1 MHSCVVHSTIKTK
14 VPEGFACLKTPKKI
28 QRSDKQLLFLKDGSW
43 AKGTEDKPNSTLRIY
58 AKSNCWGWW
67 QAQGMADPDTNEVW
81 NTKDEL
87 VREIWAGFFFV
98 RRALRLALHEL
109 QVWQHLL
116 FFWKRTSPC
125 CPFSPGMFSPHA
137 NLVHTEKVWLYFH
150 DFEFLYWVALQGTI
164 RFVKH
169 AKKQKNKEPRTTLF
183 VAVETHA
190 LAWQKSKSVCLL
202 ARQTL
207 QANAIPMEAEE
218 GKITCG
224 CFSATYYLLL

>member
-1 MHSCVVHSTIKTK
+1 MGVGPKAQKISPIQPYAFMRKATDEAGDRRKEWLTPTQMKS
-14 VPEGFACLKTPKKI
+14 ETPKTN
-28 QRSDKQLLFLKDGSW
+28 W
-43 AKGTEDKPNSTLRIY
+43 CV
-58 AKSNCWGWW
+58 KSE
-67 QAQGMADPDTNEVW
+67 QV
-81 NTKDEL
+81 
-87 VREIWAGFFFV
+87 FFFV

-190 LAWQKSKSVCLL
+190 LAWQKSKPVCLW